1 MFGRQLQLSN
11 GRDSNQGS
19 NGFMDET
26 VFFEGRLRKRSL
38 PVFRGPPPPQAT
50 APKRLLLS
58 QGELANFYDH
68 PEGIRYLA
76 FLELRVGG
84 IRGNHFHRKK
94 LEHLYLISGRLLLG
108 AKADGNSELVSVP
121 MEAGDLVTIEPGIC
135 HAFEPGEAGQAI
147 EFSPNLFDASDIY
160 KICVL

>member
-1 MFGRQLQLSN
+1 MSGCRLQLSN
-11 GRDSNQGS
+11 GHDSNQGS
-19 NGFMDET
+19 NGFMEET
-26 VFFEGRLRKRSL
+26 VFFDGRLRKLSL
-38 PVFRGPPPPQAT
+38 PVFRGPPPPEA
-50 APKRLLLS
+50 AGPKRLLLA

-94 LEHLYLISGRLLLG
+94 LEHLYLISGRLLLA
-108 AKADGNSELVSVP
+108 AKADENGGLISIQ
-121 MEAGDLVTIEPGIC
+121 METGDLVTIEPGIC
-135 HAFEPGEAGQAI
+135 HALEPGEAGQAI
-147 EFSPNLFDASDIY
+147 EFSPNMFDAADIY